1 MTMAQSE
8 PVFACRSLSGMI
20 FDLDGTL
27 TDTVPIS
34 FAAFRTAVAQ
44 CTDRDFTDAELI
56 AFFGPSEDGI
66 LRQILPQHWQRCFEC
81 YLEEYAARHAGRQ
94 VLFPGIETALDLLAA
109 SDVRLAI
116 VTGKAR
122 RATAITLE
130 HANISRF
137 FDAIEAGSAEGGI
150 KPGSIRN
157 VLDRWGLQE
166 SCVAYVGD
174 TTYDMQAASA
184 VGVPAIGAAWGGM
197 AGVDA
202 LRAAGAALTFAT
214 VEGFLGWLR
223 P

>member
-1 MTMAQSE
+1 
-8 PVFACRSLSGMI
+8 MI

-44 CTDRDFTDAELI
+44 FTDRRFTDAELI

-66 LRQILPQHWQRCFEC
+66 LRQLLPQHWQPCFEC
-81 YLEEYAARHAGRQ
+81 YLAEYAARHAGRP

-109 SDVRLAI
+109 SDMRLAI
-116 VTGKAR
+116 VTGKSQ

-137 FDAIEAGSAEGGI
+137 FDAIEAGSAEAGI
-150 KPGSIRN
+150 KPRSIRKI
-157 VLDRWGLQE
+157 LARSGLQE
-166 SCVAYVGD
+166 SRVAYVGD
-174 TTYDMQAASA
+174 AIYDMQAASA
-184 VGVPAIGAAWGGM
+184 AGVPGIGAAWGGTT
-197 AGVDA
+197 GIDA
-202 LRAAGAALTFAT
+202 LKAAGAALTFDT
-214 VEGFLGWLR
+214 VEGFLGWLH